1 MNFAKF
7 LGTPF
12 TEHLWATASEF
23 FYNKNIMFAR
33 EKETVSDKP
42 RKNML
47 HDKTIPP
54 YLKVVRGPK
63 G

>member
-1 MNFAKF
+1 
-7 LGTPF
+7 
-12 TEHLWATASEF
+12 
-23 FYNKNIMFAR
+23 MFAQ
-33 EKETVSDKP
+33 EKETVSDEP

-54 YLKVVRGPK
+54 YLKVLRGPK

>member
-1 MNFAKF
+1 
-7 LGTPF
+7 
-12 TEHLWATASEF
+12 
-23 FYNKNIMFAR
+23 MFAR

-54 YLKVVRGPK
+54 YLKVVKEVQKDKKIRN
-63 G
+63 